1 MGHLRDQ
8 MVSDMTLYG
17 YAPAT
22 RKSYVQCIAQAAKYL
37 RKSPAEFV
45 DADWEAY
52 MRHLVVERKVS
63 ASTLTVNLSAMAC
76 FYRYTLRRTPPRL
89 KVVRPRRRKSK
100 PRVLTADEIKTI
112 LSHVHVP
119 VLRDALTLIYGCGLR
134 LGEGCRLPVQDVDL
148 QRGVLRV
155 SGGKG
160 DRDRYV
166 AIPQKLLPMLR
177 SHMRGVEPH
186 RPVFR
191 TTYGNSI
198 DRRWLQKSFRW
209 ALLSSRIRKPASI
222 HTLRHSYATHLLEA
236 GVSLRVIQQNLGH
249 INIQTTSVYLHVARH
264 LEEDAAAH
272 INALL

>member
-1 MGHLRDQ
+1 MGELRDR
-8 MVSDMTLYG
+8 MESDMVLRG

-22 RKSYVQCIAQAAKYL
+22 RKSYLQCIAQAAKYL
-37 RKSPAEFV
+37 WKSPTLCS

-52 MRHLVVERKVS
+52 LRHLAVECKVS
-63 ASTLTVNLSAMAC
+63 ASTITVNLSAIAC
-76 FYRYTLRRTPPRL
+76 LHRYTLRRPLPKL
-89 KVVRPRRRKSK
+89 NVVRPARHKRK

-119 VLRDALTLIYGCGLR
+119 VLRDLLTLIYGCGLR
-134 LGEGCRLPVQDVDL
+134 LSEGCKLPVQDVDL
-148 QRGVLRV
+148 ARGVLRV

-160 DRDRYV
+160 NRDRYV
-166 AIPQKLLPMLR
+166 AIPEKLSTMLR
-177 SHMRGVEPH
+177 NRMKGVEPH

-191 TTYGNSI
+191 TSHGNMI
-198 DRRWLQKSFRW
+198 DRRWLQKAFRW
-209 ALLSSRIRKPASI
+209 ALLSSRIGKPASI

-249 INIQTTSVYLHVARH
+249 TNIQTTSIYLHVARH